1 MPRVYKI
8 DDDKWKELF
17 KYDCADLRFGFHQR
31 YKSEYPYRHAR
42 RAKRLVKQIIGHKEG
57 MKWEKWQSQ
66 FAISFSAAYSTFSP
80 RMKQSS
86 VTTVMEVIEFFNFA
100 LKTSLNKSFLDL
112 PRHEQQ
118 DFLKTATDQ
127 IGKLVYYYAT
137 PFAVIRLFKAESWNE
152 AAQMHRDDI
161 QKFATDQFYLVRCHA
176 TSLIADTI
184 LEMGTPHEK
193 LEQVLDYAPE
203 YSRTFSRKDR
213 ANLRRRIASLVD
225 DIPKEP
231 LAFEA
236 AYFAVDNASYK
247 IRELL
252 YAPGYQPPKNH
263 TPNGNGCH
271 RFSRL
276 PIHYFE

>member
-17 KYDCADLRFGFHQR
+17 KYDCSDLRFGFYQK

-42 RAKRLVKQIIGHKEG
+42 WARKFVRQISGHKEG
-57 MKWEKWQSQ
+57 MKWEKWQNR
-66 FAISFSAAYSTFSP
+66 FAISFSAAYSTSNP

-86 VTTVMEVIEFFNFA
+86 VTTVMEVIEFFNYA

-112 PRHEQQ
+112 PRYEQQ
-118 DFLKTATDQ
+118 KFLKTATDQ
-127 IGKLVYYYAT
+127 IGKLVYYYAA
-137 PFAVIRLFKAESWNE
+137 PFAAIRLFKAASWNE

-176 TSLIADTI
+176 AALIADT
-184 LEMGTPHEK
+184 LLHMGAPFEK
-193 LEQVLDYAPE
+193 LEQGLHYAPE
-203 YSRTFSRKDR
+203 HGRTFSLQDR
-213 ANLRRRIASLVD
+213 ANLRRRIANTVD
-225 DIPKEP
+225 EIPKEP

-252 YAPGYQPPKNH
+252 YLQGYQPPKDRA
-263 TPNGNGCH
+263 PSENGCH